1 MKIRVLY
8 LLIIQVVLL
17 TSCHKWLFKD
27 DIASKDPYI
36 NFDYLWNEVDKKYA
50 YFQLKQVNWDSIKT
64 VYRSKLYYGITEDTL
79 FTLLGNMLNE
89 LRDDHTNL
97 LSPFSTSRYNVFIQG
112 EDNFEY
118 KIIQKYYI
126 KDSEYTIG
134 GFKHGFING
143 FNIGY
148 VRYASFAININNS
161 ELDYILERYKSTVG
175 LIIDLRENS
184 GGNFVNIPKI
194 LERFTLNKT
203 LVMYNRTRNG
213 SKREDFGP
221 YEPFYISPSDRTRYL
236 NKPVIVLID
245 RGSYS
250 ATTFFALATKAMNNI
265 TLVGDKTGGGGGLPN
280 GGQLPNGW
288 TYRFSITQSYDL
300 NKVNYAED
308 GVEPDFYSKLEWY
321 NLTKDEIVDFSINL
335 ILKK

>member
-1 MKIRVLY
+1 MKKRLLY
-8 LLIIQVVLL
+8 LLIIQTFLL
-17 TSCHKWLFKD
+17 TSCHKWLFESEM
-27 DIASKDPYI
+27 ASKDPYI

-50 YFQLKQVNWDSIKT
+50 YFELKQVNWDSIRT
-64 VYRSKLYYGITEDTL
+64 IYRSKLYHNIAEDTL
-79 FTLLGNMLNE
+79 FTILGSMLNE

-97 LSPFSTSRYNVFIQG
+97 ISPFNTSMYNTFIYR
-112 EDNFEY
+112 EDNFDY

-126 KDSEYTIG
+126 KESEYTVG

-143 FNIGY
+143 YNIGY
-148 VRYASFAININNS
+148 IRYESFAASVNNS
-161 ELDYILERYKSTVG
+161 DMDFILERYKNTKG
-175 LIIDLRENS
+175 IIIDLRENG
-184 GGNFVNIPKI
+184 GGNFANIPKI
-194 LERFTLNKT
+194 LNRFTSKKI

-213 SKREDFGP
+213 AGRNEFGP
-221 YEPFYISPSDRTRYL
+221 YEPFYISPSDRVKYL

-250 ATTFFALATKAMNNI
+250 ATTFFALASKAMNNI

-300 NKVNYAED
+300 NKINYAED
-308 GVEPDFYSKLEWY
+308 GVEPDY
-321 NLTKDEIVDFSINL
+321 NVQLDWVNHTHDQIVDFSINL

>member
-1 MKIRVLY
+1 MKKRLIY
-8 LLIIQVVLL
+8 LLIIQIISL
-17 TSCHKWLFKD
+17 TSCHKWLLD
-27 DIASKDPYI
+27 NEVASKDPFI
-36 NFDYLWNEVDKKYA
+36 NFHYLWNEVDKKYA
-50 YFQLKQVNWDSIKT
+50 YFELKQVNWDSIKIA
-64 VYRSKLYYGITEDTL
+64 YHSKLYYGISEDTL
-79 FTLLGNMLNE
+79 FTILGNMLNQ

-97 LSPFSTSRYNVFIQG
+97 ISPFNTSRYNVFVQG
-112 EDNFEY
+112 DDNFEY
-118 KIIQKYYI
+118 KTIQQHYI
-126 KDSEYTIG
+126 RESEYTIG

-143 FNIGY
+143 YNIGY
-148 VRYASFAININNS
+148 IRYGSFAISVNNS
-161 ELDYILERYKSTVG
+161 DLDFILERYKNTKG
-175 LIIDLRENS
+175 IIIDLRENS

-194 LERFTLNKT
+194 LSRLTDKKI

-213 SKREDFGP
+213 AGREDFGP
-221 YEPFYISPSDRTRYL
+221 YEPFYISPSNRTKYV

-250 ATTFFALATKAMNNI
+250 ATTFFALASKAMSNI

-300 NKVNYAED
+300 NKINYAED
-308 GVEPDFYSKLEWY
+308 GVEPDYYVHLDWDNRSQ
-321 NLTKDEIVDFSINL
+321 DQIVDFSINH